1 MPLPLLDTAVL
12 LRHLTSDHP
21 QHTPRAHAYIAQ
33 IEAGHIVVRTTD
45 QVLFEVGYTLART
58 YDATR
63 TEVRTALLGL
73 IALPGI
79 VMPGKERWRRILD
92 MYVEYRLSIVDA
104 YHVVFMEQHGLT
116 EIVTFDKDFDRIPGI
131 TRIEP

>member
-1 MPLPLLDTAVL
+1 MAEV
-12 LRHLTSDHP
+12 
-21 QHTPRAHAYIAQ
+21 
-33 IEAGHIVVRTTD
+33 EAGKVVVRTTD

-73 IALPGI
+73 IGLPGI

-92 MYVEYRLSIVDA
+92 VYVEYRLSIVDA
-104 YHVVFMEQHGLT
+104 YHVVYMERLHLN

-131 TRIEP
+131 ARIEP

>member
-1 MPLPLLDTAVL
+1 M
-12 LRHLTSDHP
+12 
-21 QHTPRAHAYIAQ
+21 AQ

-73 IALPGI
+73 IGLPGI

-92 MYVEYRLSIVDA
+92 VYVEYRLSIVDA